1 MAKRPINYTSRDFES
16 IKTDLENYAK
26 RYYPTTFKDF
36 SEASFGA
43 LMLDLVAYVGDQLS
57 FYADFQTNESFL
69 DSAIRYDSVIRL
81 SETMGYKNQGAAKS
95 TGQVAIYILVP
106 VSANSRTP
114 DVSYFP
120 ILQKGSIVSGDNGAT
135 YTITDDVDFTNPN
148 NEITVARTDS
158 TTGNPTYF
166 AVKAFAQ
173 VVSGQQFE
181 EQIDIGNY
189 QRFLTATIDDANVTE
204 IISVKDSQG
213 NEYYEVENLSQDVVL
228 AQVKNV
234 DSSTRD
240 SSPYSMRVKPVPRRF
255 VTNFN
260 TNTDGTTTLQ
270 FGYGS
275 ENNLTGDLVADPA
288 DVVLNVS
295 SKPYVTETTF
305 DPTNLI
311 RTDKFGVV
319 PTNTTLTVVYT
330 ANTTDTANAS
340 VGSVTRLVSPN
351 LLFSNRQELSEAI
364 ISTIVSSIEV
374 DNEEPILGDTEQ
386 LLADEIKIRAFGT
399 YAAQNRAVTRED
411 YMNLAYRMPGKF
423 GKIKRA
429 NVVRDD
435 NSLKR
440 NLNMY
445 VLSEDILGNLTA
457 PNSVLKDNLKVW
469 LENYRMINDTIDI
482 LDGKVINIG
491 IRYEIIP
498 DLDINRF
505 DLLDQ
510 CNQILQED
518 FLTIKFG
525 LGEPVYLS
533 QVYKVLNDVPGVTDV
548 KNVEFYNITG
558 GLYSDYVYDIDSN
571 ISNDGRYLRI
581 PSDSAAEVLFPG
593 TDILGVIS

>member
-1 MAKRPINYTSRDFES
+1 
-16 IKTDLENYAK
+16 
-26 RYYPTTFKDF
+26 
-36 SEASFGA
+36 
-43 LMLDLVAYVGDQLS
+43 
-57 FYADFQTNESFL
+57 
-69 DSAIRYDSVIRL
+69 
-81 SETMGYKNQGAAKS
+81 
-95 TGQVAIYILVP
+95 
-106 VSANSRTP
+106 
-114 DVSYFP
+114 
-120 ILQKGSIVSGDNGAT
+120 
-135 YTITDDVDFTNPN
+135 
-148 NEITVARTDS
+148 
-158 TTGNPTYF
+158 
-166 AVKAFAQ
+166 
-173 VVSGQQFE
+173 
-181 EQIDIGNY
+181 
-189 QRFLTATIDDANVTE
+189 
-204 IISVKDSQG
+204 
-213 NEYYEVENLSQDVVL
+213 
-228 AQVKNV
+228 
-234 DSSTRD
+234 
-240 SSPYSMRVKPVPRRF
+240 
-255 VTNFN
+255 
-260 TNTDGTTTLQ
+260 
-270 FGYGS
+270 
-275 ENNLTGDLVADPA
+275 
-288 DVVLNVS
+288 
-295 SKPYVTETTF
+295 
-305 DPTNLI
+305 
-311 RTDKFGVV
+311 
-319 PTNTTLTVVYT
+319 
-330 ANTTDTANAS
+330 
-340 VGSVTRLVSPN
+340 VSPN

-469 LENYRMINDTIDI
+469 LDNYRMINDTIDI

-525 LGEPVYLS
+525 LGESVYLS
-533 QVYKVLNDVPGVTDV
+533 QVYKILNDVPGVTDV